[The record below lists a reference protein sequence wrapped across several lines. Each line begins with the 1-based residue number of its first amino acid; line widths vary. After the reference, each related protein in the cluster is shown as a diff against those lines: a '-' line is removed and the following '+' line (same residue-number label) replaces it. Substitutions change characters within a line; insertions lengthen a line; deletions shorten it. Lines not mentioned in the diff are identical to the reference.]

1 VRIHVVDPSA
11 FTPPYDHALCG
22 SLALA
27 GAQVELYTC
36 RPRAE
41 VAAAAGYGRHEF
53 FYRSSRVLDDAPARQ
68 LVKLAEHVPDMLR
81 YRRAARAAE
90 VVHFQWITVPHV
102 DARLLPRDR
111 PLVFTA
117 HDIRA
122 REPRPGQPRAERLLY
137 RHFDAVIVHSR
148 HGRERLVGELGV
160 DAERVHVIPH
170 GAFVHL
176 TEGEEIAPRFQTQL
190 PVVLFFGLLRPYK
203 GIDVL
208 LEAWRGIEGAELW
221 IVGKPRLKL
230 SRLTAAAPANV
241 RFDARFVSDAE
252 LRGYFRRADLVVLPY
267 REVDQSGVLFTALAF
282 EKPLLVSDVGG
293 LAELAASG
301 AARAVAAGDVQA
313 LRGALEELLADRA
326 QLQAMAARAGAEA
339 REHYAWE
346 DIGRRT
352 LALYRTLL
360 GEKGAR

>member
-1 VRIHVVDPSA
+1 
-11 FTPPYDHALCG
+11 
-22 SLALA
+22 
-27 GAQVELYTC
+27 
-36 RPRAE
+36 
-41 VAAAAGYGRHEF
+41 
-53 FYRSSRVLDDAPARQ
+53 
-68 LVKLAEHVPDMLR
+68 
-81 YRRAARAAE
+81 
-90 VVHFQWITVPHV
+90 
-102 DARLLPRDR
+102 
-111 PLVFTA
+111 VFTA